1 MHIIKVILGLVCFV
15 AALLIGL
22 FALACRGWENILLA
36 CIPAAFD
43 VCLVVVGCLLIVNRR
58 SPLSS
63 TAKFLIILVLA
74 AVIVSPIV
82 LDIHIRHE
90 RAALQIR
97 AKEFLMRP
105 IPKLLIP
112 DSEGEVGGYYVDTNA
127 GPQNGVFGYSP
138 ILIKRYADTGR
149 IRWSA
154 RIQGQFAVTGE
165 GVNANIRSDA
175 INTNIEVRSYMAERN
190 AILAKEWQMGFWQ
203 WVEDT
208 IEMKTSIPE
217 IEEQD
222 APLKSTPSAAPPK

>member
-1 MHIIKVILGLVCFV
+1 MHIIKVILGLICFV
-15 AALLIGL
+15 AALLFGL
-22 FALACRGWENILLA
+22 FALACRGWESILLA
-36 CIPAAFD
+36 CIPAAFAM
-43 VCLVVVGCLLIVNRR
+43 CLVIVGRLLIVNRR

-63 TAKFLIILVLA
+63 RAKFLIILVVA

-90 RAALQIR
+90 RAALQAR
-97 AKEFLMRP
+97 SKEFLLRP

-112 DSEGEVGGYYVDTNA
+112 DSNGYVGDYYIDTNS
-127 GPQNGVFGYSP
+127 GPQNGVFGYSQ

-165 GVNANIRSDA
+165 GVNGNIRSDA
-175 INTNIEVRSYMAERN
+175 INTNEEVLAYMAERN
-190 AILAKEWQMGFWQ
+190 AILAEEWRMGFWQ

-217 IEEQD
+217 IEEED
-222 APLKSTPSAAPPK
+222 APLKSTSPAAPPK